1 MRHRLPLRPAHLAAL
16 AAGLVRLVAGCSSSG
31 DADRAD
37 GAPGAETTTTTA
49 PATAPDTLNVIAT
62 DYAYALDTEQVAAGL
77 VTVNQD
83 NQGAENHQVTLVRL
97 EDGQTPAEVADGLSA
112 QGDGFIDAAN
122 YAGGPNNTIAGET
135 GSATVPLTE
144 GSYAL
149 VCFIPNQD
157 GESHYALGMLGEV
170 EVVPAAD
177 EAAPADPPAA
187 DASASLVD
195 FPFEGDDDLPTAG
208 TIEVT
213 NDGTQAHEWTVGNLD
228 NTVGTGLS
236 AIAPGAVAYVPIDV
250 AAGDY
255 SYNCFVADP
264 ETRTPHIALGMTA
277 QVTLPGQ
284 GAGSG

>member
-1 MRHRLPLRPAHLAAL
+1 MRHRLPLRPTHLATL
-16 AAGLVRLVAGCSSSG
+16 AAVLVLLVAGCSSSG
-31 DADRAD
+31 DSDRAD
-37 GAPGAETTTTTA
+37 DAPGAETTTTA

-122 YAGGPNNTIAGET
+122 YAGGPNNTIAGEA

-187 DASASLVD
+187 DASVSLVD
-195 FPFEGDDDLPTAG
+195 FAFEGDDDLPTAG

-284 GAGSG
+284 RAGSG

>member
-1 MRHRLPLRPAHLAAL
+1 MRHRLPLRPTHLATL
-16 AAGLVRLVAGCSSSG
+16 AAVLVLLVAGCSSSG
-31 DADRAD
+31 DSDRAD
-37 GAPGAETTTTTA
+37 DAPGAETTTTTA

-187 DASASLVD
+187 DASVSLVD
-195 FPFEGDDDLPTAG
+195 FAFEGDDDLPTAG

-250 AAGDY
+250 APGDY